1 MKTET
6 AWVIQR
12 DDGYF
17 LKDCPRK
24 FAEFT
29 AYIGY
34 SEFCML
40 ERSAEDYIKRF
51 ELQNCKLVKVEI
63 KVVEE

>member
-1 MKTET
+1 MNEEY
-6 AWVIQR
+6 AWVIKR

-40 ERSAEDYIKRF
+40 KKAAEDYIKRF
-51 ELQNCKLVKVEI
+51 ELTNCKPVMVEI